1 MASGRIKGITIE
13 IDGNTTPLQ
22 RALSGVDKSLQKTQ
36 SSLRDVNKLLKLDP
50 GNTELL
56 KQKQEYLARAINDV
70 KEKLRIEK
78 EAYEQ
83 LKGAD
88 PSEENAEKQ
97 KLLEREIID
106 TEQALKK
113 YNDELDDTENELKGV
128 KTQTDKASD
137 STDKLEHETEEAEDA
152 QDKANQGWTTAKQVL
167 ADLVRRGIEVAIQ
180 AVKRLGE
187 AMVQAVQDAGDY
199 ADEILT
205 LSTQTGLATD
215 TLQEFRYMQELL
227 DVSMDTI
234 SGSLRK
240 LTNNMQSA
248 ATGTGSAY
256 QAFEALG
263 VSVTD
268 ANGHLRNAE
277 DVFYDVIDALGDMQ
291 NETERDAYSM
301 DIFGRSAQD
310 LNPLIEAGS
319 DAISDYA
326 AEAHNMGYVLDNEAL
341 ESLADMDDS
350 FERVKNQMEAVR
362 NQIIVEMAPAI
373 SEMADAFVEWAQS
386 VDWTE
391 VAQDLG
397 EIFDA
402 VWDVVEY
409 VLTHKDVLVT
419 ALEGVAVGIGAVVT
433 AQMMWNAV
441 AAANPIG
448 IIVEGVVILGALLA
462 KFEERTG
469 HVSWSWGVAFDAMR
483 KVLQNWHDFI
493 TRAVGQVIKTF
504 DRMVGFFR
512 TVWEKIKSIFGMS
525 RDFFDQQ
532 FNGAY
537 SDITGEWGGLP
548 SFFGGVAGQTESAV
562 SGVESE
568 ISSPFQRAY
577 SSITGMWSSLPGFF
591 SGLHLQLPHIAL
603 PHFSISGGFS
613 LNPLRVP
620 HLSVQWYDKGGI
632 FSNPAIIGV
641 GEKRPEFVGALDD
654 LRKIVSEE
662 SGGNTVNITVNA
674 APGQSETEIANI
686 VMRKMQQAVNRKG
699 AVYA

>member
-512 TVWEKIKSIFGMS
+512 TVWEKIKSIFGLS